1 MSGFAVG
8 SLVSARGREWVVL
21 PTSDDPD
28 VLPVRPLGG
37 REDETT
43 ALLPSLEEVASASFA
58 LPSVDQLGDHRSC
71 SLLRDALRLGFR
83 NSAGPFRSFA
93 RIAVEPRPYQLV
105 PLLMALKM
113 EPVRILIADDL
124 GVGKSIEAALIA
136 RELIDRGEIRRSAVL
151 CPPHLAEQWQ
161 EELRSKFN
169 IDAQLVLSSTAN
181 ALEKRCMAHQSI
193 FEVYDHVVISMDFI
207 KQRGRKD
214 EFLRTSPDLLI
225 VDEAHTCAYSG
236 DSRSGQHL
244 RWELINE
251 LSRIPGK
258 HLVLVTATPHTGK
271 EENFRSLLCLL
282 DESFRNL
289 PEDLSGP
296 RNEAQRRRLA
306 QHFVQRRRRDILN
319 YMDAATHFPERL
331 EKEENYKLS
340 GEYASLFD
348 RVLDYAREMVHVPG
362 EAANRQRIRWWSAIA
377 LLRSLASSPASAAA
391 TLRSR
396 AGFTGEESTEEIDEA
411 GRRLVLDSTD
421 IEGTD
426 TVDTT
431 PGSDF
436 ADLAPEL
443 AVDRKR
449 LLALAKEAD
458 ALHGDKDEKLKKATK
473 LIKQL
478 LADGSRPIIFCR
490 YIHTA
495 EYVAEQLRSKL
506 PKKVQVEA
514 VTGTIPPSE
523 REERILELAKSEERV
538 LVCTDCLS
546 EGINLQDHFDAVF
559 HYDLGWSPTR
569 HEQREGRVDR
579 YGQSKSEVRVITYY
593 GTDTKI
599 DGIVLDV
606 LIRKHRT
613 IKSSLG
619 ISVPVPAETNKV
631 VEAIFEGLLLRGA
644 RDFNADQME
653 LFSPDQF
660 ASERDAFHEEW
671 VNASEREKR
680 SRTMFAQEGIKVDE
694 VARELE
700 ASREAIGSGTRL
712 PEFMTRAVES
722 VGGTMSIKNDDFR
735 FAIKEAP
742 IEVRDLLR
750 DSFGKDLKIAAR
762 FQLPVPENTVYL
774 HRTHHIVEAI
784 ANHIFTTALDPLT
797 TNAPARR
804 AGVIRT
810 RSVSVRTTLLLVRF
824 RYHIL
829 TKRGDNEYPL
839 LAEDCQLVG
848 YKGAP
853 TEPQWI
859 SEEDATKLLFAEP
872 DATREVP
879 FGQAKAM
886 INAVIEGYD
895 ALVPHLNQV
904 AKDRGDQLLDQHRR
918 VRDAA
923 RHKGVTYRVEP
934 NLPADVLGVYV
945 YLP

>member
-1 MSGFAVG
+1 MSTFAVG

-21 PTSDDPD
+21 PYTEDSEA
-28 VLPVRPLGG
+28 LSVRPLGG
-37 REDETT
+37 RDIETT
-43 ALLPSLEEVASASFA
+43 LLIPSLEDVTSASFD
-58 LPSVDQLGDHRSC
+58 LPSVDQLGDHQSC

-83 NSAGPFRSFA
+83 NSSGPFRSFA

-113 EPVRILIADDL
+113 DPVRLLIADDL
-124 GVGKSIEAALIA
+124 GVGKTIEAGLIA

-181 ALEKRCMAHQSI
+181 ALEKRCMVHQSI
-193 FEVYDHVVISMDFI
+193 FEAYDHVVVSMDFI
-207 KQRGRKD
+207 KQPGRKD

-225 VDEAHTCAYSG
+225 VDEAHTCTFANEHRTG
-236 DSRSGQHL
+236 RHL

-251 LSRIPGK
+251 LSKIPNK
-258 HLVLVTATPHTGK
+258 HLILVTATPHTGK

-282 DESFRNL
+282 DESFANL
-289 PEDLSGP
+289 PEDLSGSH
-296 RNEAQRRRLA
+296 NKSHRRRLA
-306 QHFVQRRRRDILN
+306 SHFIQRRRANIRQ
-319 YMDAATHFPERL
+319 YMDSSTHFPDRL
-331 EKEENYKLS
+331 EKEETYKLS
-340 GEYASLFD
+340 SEYSKLFD
-348 RVLDYAREMVHVPG
+348 KVLNYARESIHVPG

-391 TLRSR
+391 SLRSR
-396 AGFTGEESTEEIDEA
+396 AGFSGEESAEEIDET
-411 GRRLVLDSTD
+411 GRRLILDSTD

-426 TVDTT
+426 TIDTT

-436 ADLAPEL
+436 AGIDPEL
-443 AVDRKR
+443 VTDRRR

-458 ALHGDKDEKLKKATK
+458 ELIGERDEKLKKAIK
-473 LIKQL
+473 LIKKL

-490 YIHTA
+490 FIHTA

-506 PKKVQVEA
+506 PKAVQVEA
-514 VTGTIPPSE
+514 VTGSIPPSE
-523 REERILELAKSEERV
+523 REERILDLAKSEKRV

-546 EGINLQDHFDAVF
+546 EGVNLQDNFDAVF
-559 HYDLGWSPTR
+559 HYDLAWSPTR

-579 YGQSKSEVRVITYY
+579 YGQAKKQIHVITYY

-644 RDFNADQME
+644 RNFNDGQLE
-653 LFSPDQF
+653 LFSSDDF
-660 ASERDAFHEEW
+660 ATERDAFHKEW

-680 SRTMFAQEGIKVDE
+680 SRNMFAQEAIKVDE

-700 ASREAIGSGTRL
+700 ASREAIGSGTYL
-712 PEFMTRAVES
+712 PEFMTRAIEA
-722 VGGTMSIKNDDFR
+722 VGGTVNIKDGNFQLMV
-735 FAIKEAP
+735 KEAP

-750 DSFGKDLKIAAR
+750 DSFGKNLKVNAR
-762 FQLPVPENTVYL
+762 FQLPVPEGTVYI
-774 HRTHHIVEAI
+774 HRTHQIVESV
-784 ANHIFTTALDPLT
+784 ANHIFTTALDPQT
-797 TNAPARR
+797 INAPARR

-829 TKRGDNEYPL
+829 TLRNGEEFPL
-839 LAEDCQLVG
+839 LAEDCQLVAFC
-848 YKGAP
+848 GAP
-853 TEPQWI
+853 TEPEWI
-859 SEEDATKLLFAEP
+859 DEKASANILLAQP
-872 DATREVP
+872 DAEREVP

-886 INAVIEGYD
+886 INAVIAGYES
-895 ALVPHLNQV
+895 LVPHLNQV
-904 AKDRGDQLLDQHRR
+904 ARDRGDQLLDQHRR

-923 RHKGVTYRVEP
+923 CQKGITYRVEP